1 MMLLLFVV
9 KSIQA
14 ETEVPTLYNLHSVLK
29 MNLTVKERSRTPKK
43 LLHYCMSVRWMGS
56 FIWNFDPRCRAVS
69 EENFRQKASNH
80 EMTSD
85 KYKNKAKFST
95 TFCRQKKNKEK
106 TSIKIGPR
114 TVSFMEST
122 LCLPRCSWLSDTS
135 IELYCVT

>member
-9 KSIQA
+9 KSIQV
-14 ETEVPTLYNLHSVLK
+14 ETEVSTLYNLHSVFK
-29 MNLTVKERSRTPKK
+29 MNLTVKERSRTQKIAS
-43 LLHYCMSVRWMGS
+43 LLHVRGVVDS
-56 FIWNFDPRCRAVS
+56 FIWSFDPRCRVS

-95 TFCRQKKNKEK
+95 TFCRQKTYKEK

-114 TVSFMEST
+114 TVSFKKST